1 MKDAGHSLQVVPN
14 EMLYCQGGSK
24 EAVSVPRIHR
34 SSSSMNAIS
43 VHTSTA
49 KKKGDTSKNGLC
61 AWYPR
66 EPEGGDQSLAG
77 LS

>member
-1 MKDAGHSLQVVPN
+1 MKDAGHNLQVVPN

-49 KKKGDTSKNGLC
+49 KKRRHIQEWTVCLV
-61 AWYPR
+61 
-66 EPEGGDQSLAG
+66 PEGA
-77 LS
+77 